1 MFVVHHG
8 IGIIEKKQRV
18 SKRKR
23 DIDSQNKKM
32 VKKTYKKKSKKTK
45 ISLKKEFHIMPNGV
59 NYIR

>member
-8 IGIIEKKQRV
+8 IGIIEKKQRA

-23 DIDSQNKKM
+23 DIDSQNKNKKM
-32 VKKTYKKKSKKTK
+32 VKKTYKKTN

>member
-8 IGIIEKKQRV
+8 IGIIEKKKRA

-32 VKKTYKKKSKKTK
+32 VKKTSKKTK
-45 ISLKKEFHIMPNGV
+45 ISLKKEFYIMPNGV